1 MQGEWIKEKRKVYDF
16 HARDIV
22 NFSYSSHDLNLFAH
36 TVTYDIPDAPAVQM
50 LVVQV
55 L

>member
-1 MQGEWIKEKRKVYDF
+1 MIF
-16 HARDIV
+16 MRDIV
-22 NFSYSSHDLNLFAH
+22 NVSYSPHDLTLFAH
-36 TVTYDIPDAPAVQM
+36 TVTYDIPHAPAVQM